1 MERRV
6 KSNKKMNKTMA
17 IGLLCVSLGEVGFSV
32 LHLKYPAEHFAAG
45 LLLGLGVAMLFG
57 GLYKMKRA

>member
-1 MERRV
+1 
-6 KSNKKMNKTMA
+6 MNKTMA